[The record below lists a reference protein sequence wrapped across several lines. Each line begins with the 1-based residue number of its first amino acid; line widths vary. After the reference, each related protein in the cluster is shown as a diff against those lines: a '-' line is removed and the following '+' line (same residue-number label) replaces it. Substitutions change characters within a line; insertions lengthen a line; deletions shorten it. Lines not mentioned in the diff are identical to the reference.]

1 MCCAT
6 AAARAGGARPWQQV
20 GRLAG
25 PVRACA
31 SAHGPVAVVSKAPGA
46 PNSSSPV
53 GKRSPSSPSGG
64 WTSHTLHRGVR
75 SANNVAEGP
84 APPAHFPARHRWLFA
99 LHCLQVCF
107 CAAALAPHR
116 LALTPRNSFIAV
128 SLRDRASDRHGRR
141 WQASCGGGGGPGCLV
156 GRCVH
161 LCALMCTRR
170 QTLCMVLCGSA
181 SMDSAQAVHQ
191 QYATCSSARCRL
203 SAVDEPPQQAAA
215 QPPARAA
222 EPSSSE
228 GDSYFEGSDDERW
241 AQLPPYCM

>member
-6 AAARAGGARPWQQV
+6 AAARAGGALPWQQA

-64 WTSHTLHRGVR
+64 WTSHTLHRGAR
-75 SANNVAEGP
+75 SANSVAEGP
-84 APPAHFPARHRWLFA
+84 APPAHFPARHRWLSA
-99 LHCLQVCF
+99 LHHLQVCF

-141 WQASCGGGGGPGCLV
+141 WQASCGGGGGPGCPV

-161 LCALMCTRR
+161 LCALMCTRPCAWCCAAVCR
-170 QTLCMVLCGSA
+170 HGQCASSA
-181 SMDSAQAVHQ
+181 SKLCNVLL
-191 QYATCSSARCRL
+191 CPL
-203 SAVDEPPQQAAA
+203 PPFRRRRAAA
-215 QPPARAA
+215 ASGSPAARPGSRAQ
-222 EPSSSE
+222 
-228 GDSYFEGSDDERW
+228 
-241 AQLPPYCM
+241 QLGGGQLLSGLR